1 MIYEHVGTSYFF
13 LDQYAKAMELF
24 KQALAINEELGDRA
38 GQWKT
43 LSGLGNCYRSLG
55 QYAKAMELFEQ
66 ALAMDKELGDNA
78 GQEYAL
84 NGLANCYQKLGQ
96 FRGRGRA
103 RRPPRVGV

>member
-24 KQALAINEELGDRA
+24 KQTLAINE
-38 GQWKT
+38 
-43 LSGLGNCYRSLG
+43 
-55 QYAKAMELFEQ
+55 
-66 ALAMDKELGDNA
+66 ELGDNA